1 MLQQSLQAGI
11 ILWGNM
17 MELGGAGKVRA
28 LWRSFPE
35 QDWECELA
43 CWLWFQSQWE
53 AFHIFPPP
61 PRIAHIPRYKLPRI
75 QQLQIYPFGFLSTNE
90 YFDQANNLERSI
102 VLTYCSLK
110 C

>member
-1 MLQQSLQAGI
+1 MSLPVGC
-11 ILWGNM
+11 GSMVN
-17 MELGGAGKVRA
+17 GKH
-28 LWRSFPE
+28 S
-35 QDWECELA
+35 
-43 CWLWFQSQWE
+43 
-53 AFHIFPPP
+53 HNFPPP
-61 PRIAHIPRYKLPRI
+61 PRIAHTPRYKLPRI